1 MYPYHKAP
9 AMSHLSAERLAALA
23 DPGTMPD
30 AREHDHLAQCSDCAR
45 ERQAYA
51 ALVHG
56 ANAER
61 LAIAT
66 PITGWDA
73 IAAGL
78 RAEGLIGA
86 GARPSTQQLAR
97 VTGPRTQGD
106 RTQAGRVRVFGRSS
120 LAGRAPWLRAA
131 AAIALLAGGVAAGR
145 ASALAGPLA
154 VAPPLPAATVA
165 DGGTAFGASA
175 VWPAEDLIPEYRTTA
190 EAEAALQRLEVAYQH
205 AAAYLAGSDTAGRL
219 DATEDYRTRLVALDR
234 ASRTMREAM
243 EQAPYDPVITG
254 YYLTTLGERE
264 ATLRQLN
271 VAVPATA
278 RLNSF

>member
-1 MYPYHKAP
+1 MP
-9 AMSHLSAERLAALA
+9 HLSAERLAALA
-23 DPGTMPD
+23 DSGVMPE
-30 AREHDHLAQCSDCAR
+30 AHEHDHLTHCGECAL
-45 ERQAYA
+45 ERRAYA

-61 LAIAT
+61 RAIAAPLT
-66 PITGWDA
+66 TWDG

-78 RAEGLIGA
+78 RAEGLIGDA
-86 GARPSTQQLAR
+86 SARGTPPGAVQPRNVQAMGMR
-97 VTGPRTQGD
+97 VVG
-106 RTQAGRVRVFGRSS
+106 SS
-120 LAGRAPWLRAA
+120 WLRAA
-131 AAIALLAGGVAAGR
+131 AAIALLAGGAAAGR
-145 ASALAGPLA
+145 ASAVAGPLA
-154 VAPPLPAATVA
+154 VASPIPAVTTAEGGDAFAAPAA
-165 DGGTAFGASA
+165 
-175 VWPAEDLIPEYRTTA
+175 WPAQDLIPEYRTAA

-205 AAAYLAGSDTAGRL
+205 AAAYLAGSDTASRV

-243 EQAPYDPVITG
+243 EKAPYDPVITG

-271 VAVPATA
+271 VAVPAGA

>member
-1 MYPYHKAP
+1 MP
-9 AMSHLSAERLAALA
+9 HLSAERLAALA
-23 DPGTMPD
+23 DPDAMPE
-30 AREHDHLAQCSDCAR
+30 AHEHDHLAHCSACTA
-45 ERQAYA
+45 ERRAYS

-61 LAIAT
+61 RAIAT
-66 PITGWDA
+66 PLTNWDS

-78 RAEGLIGA
+78 RAEGLMGVVGTRGA
-86 GARPSTQQLAR
+86 QPRSV
-97 VTGPRTQGD
+97 VTGRHPGRGPTEVRPR
-106 RTQAGRVRVFGRSS
+106 RVAF
-120 LAGRAPWLRAA
+120 GRAPWLRAA

-145 ASALAGPLA
+145 VSAVSGPLA
-154 VAPPLPAATVA
+154 LTSSLPAATPAVA
-165 DGGTAFGASA
+165 RVAFGAPA
-175 VWPAEDLIPEYRTTA
+175 AWPAEELIPEYRTAA

-205 AAAYLAGSDTAGRL
+205 AAAYLAGSDTMSRL

-243 EQAPYDPVITG
+243 EKAPYDPVITG

-271 VAVPATA
+271 VAVPAGA